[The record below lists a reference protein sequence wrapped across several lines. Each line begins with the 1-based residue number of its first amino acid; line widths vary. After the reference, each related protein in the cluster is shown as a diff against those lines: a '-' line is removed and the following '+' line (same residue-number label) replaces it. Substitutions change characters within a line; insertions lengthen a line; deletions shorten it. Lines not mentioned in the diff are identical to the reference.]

1 MARSQQMDQLNREQ
15 LASRALELREV
26 AAPLA
31 WSCTY
36 RGQRNPDGSCEVW
49 AEEIRADGLS
59 ETGVHQESRRSLP
72 LHLNVRNHSPTGFEW
87 GYGGSGPAQLA
98 LALLIDVLGDVEL
111 AQRHYQD
118 FKHEI
123 VAGWKASWTI
133 TAREIR
139 EFVGR
144 RNRTS

>member
-1 MARSQQMDQLNREQ
+1 MDQLNREQ
-15 LASRALELREV
+15 PASRALELRGA

-36 RGQRNPDGSCEVW
+36 RGQRNLDGSCEVW

-59 ETGVHQESRRSLP
+59 ETGAHQKSRWPLP
-72 LHLNVRNHSPTGFEW
+72 LYLGVRNHSPTGFEW

-98 LALLIDVLGDVEL
+98 QALLMDVFGNREI

-133 TAREIR
+133 TVREIR
-139 EFVGR
+139 EFVAR
-144 RNRTS
+144 RNGTP